1 MTKEE
6 AIEELESLL
15 YYWTQIKFY
24 DNKREQEAVQYAI
37 DYLNGNEY
45 YGE

>member
-15 YYWTQIKFY
+15 YYWRDIQFY
-24 DNKREQEAVQYAI
+24 NNISEQEAVEYAI
-37 DYLNGNEY
+37 NYMKDENY
-45 YGE
+45 Y

>member
-15 YYWTQIKFY
+15 YYWRDIKFY
-24 DNKREQEAVQYAI
+24 NNKSEQEAIEFAI
-37 DYLNGNEY
+37 NYMKDEY
-45 YGE
+45 